1 MSRRLPRGVNSLAC
15 QREACQE
22 VPSRGWWS
30 PCTVTVRQREGTKKM
45 RRVGSKSLFNVTGNP
60 PSLPNS
66 LPQVPL
72 SNRIE
77 ALGLEGEVGEDVVES
92 PPMRSRRQSTP
103 CLKTASSKKE

>member
-60 PSLPNS
+60 PPYLTRFPRCPS
-66 LPQVPL
+66 V
-72 SNRIE
+72 I
-77 ALGLEGEVGEDVVES
+77 GLRPWV
-92 PPMRSRRQSTP
+92 
-103 CLKTASSKKE
+103 LKERLVRMWWKARL

>member
-1 MSRRLPRGVNSLAC
+1 MSERSVPGGALQRVVEPLHCHC
-15 QREACQE
+15 QAEGGNQKDE
-22 VPSRGWWS
+22 EGWKQVPVQRY
-30 PCTVTVRQREGTKKM
+30 RQ
-45 RRVGSKSLFNVTGNP
+45 P

-92 PPMRSRRQSTP
+92 PPMRSRRQSTL